1 MRGTQYHAYIII
13 TGEVLCICVSVNL
26 VKRGLLTLVAEIAL
40 YQINIFIIIVIVVA
54 VVVVVVVSES
64 ASCMLTWAKLQVPR
78 IKDTLPPT
86 TVTAIIGFHTLLSGN
101 WQLTV
106 FRWC

>member
-13 TGEVLCICVSVNL
+13 TDKVLCICVSVNL

-40 YQINIFIIIVIVVA
+40 YQINFFLNYCY

-64 ASCMLTWAKLQVPR
+64 AACMLTLAKLQVP
-78 IKDTLPPT
+78 IVPLP
-86 TVTAIIGFHTLLSGN
+86 
-101 WQLTV
+101 
-106 FRWC
+106 